1 MGRVMQIAAFSHAE
15 VKYATGGDNIAYE
28 ITQSVRTARFRLRTR
43 RYQQLGNSAKN
54 PSILGFIVKH
64 MLLSAICDF
73 GCPLASEGLELGDSF
88 VGSAPILWFSC
99 DYSVLRP
106 PAYGKSPRT
115 QLFIPGSHRC
125 KFIDGVLVHWNVEA
139 KSVTIA
145 PLQITIAASHS
156 PSDTLF
162 MENNWAGMV
171 HFLSQW

>member
-1 MGRVMQIAAFSHAE
+1 M
-15 VKYATGGDNIAYE
+15 
-28 ITQSVRTARFRLRTR
+28 ITRTALADALRR
-43 RYQQLGNSAKN
+43 KCNNSHFLHAYWYQQLGNSAKN

-64 MLLSAICDF
+64 MLLGAICDF
-73 GCPLASEGLELGDSF
+73 GCPLASEGLEPGDSF
-88 VGSAPILWFSC
+88 VGSAPISWFSR
-99 DYSVLRP
+99 DYPVLRP
-106 PAYGKSPRT
+106 PTDVKSPRT

-145 PLQITIAASHS
+145 PLQIIIAASHS